1 MLILKFQP
9 YLFLFPAITILS
21 IFLLFPLIWNIYI
34 SLHDVSILTIIKEW
48 EFVGFENFD
57 NIFADSNFYNSLKVT
72 LVFVIGTVLF
82 QFGIGLLI
90 ALLLNQQI
98 KASGLFRTLFIIP
111 WTVSTVITGFSF
123 KFLFDDNFGIINYG
137 IELLGLE
144 PFQWFSDTS
153 LAIWIIII
161 ANTWYGT
168 PFTILFLTA
177 GLLSINPTLYEA
189 AIIDGAS
196 KFRRFFYITLP
207 LLKSFILTNLIL
219 VTVWTINFFDLQ
231 LIMTNGGPLSST
243 TTMSLYMYKQAF
255 EFGYFSEG
263 AAVGILLIIMNI
275 AVAFVYLKLFEVRN
289 KKKNNFEGDTT

>member
-1 MLILKFQP
+1 MLVLKKSEP
-9 YLFLFPAITILS
+9 YF
-21 IFLLFPLIWNIYI
+21 FLLPALIILVLFIFFPLLWNLYI

-48 EFVGFENFD
+48 KFVGFENFN
-57 NIFADSNFYNSLKVT
+57 NIFEDPNFFNSLRVT
-72 LVFVIGTVLF
+72 LVFVIGTVIL

-98 KASGLFRTLFIIP
+98 RASGIFRTLFIIP

-123 KFLFDDNFGIINYG
+123 KFLFDDNFGIVNYG
-137 IELLGLE
+137 IEKLGIE
-144 PFQWFSDTS
+144 SIQWFSDTAS
-153 LAIWIIII
+153 AIWIVVI

-189 AIIDGAS
+189 AIVDGAT
-196 KFRRFFYITLP
+196 KFRRFIHITLP
-207 LLKSFILTNLIL
+207 LLKPFILTNLIL

-231 LIMTNGGPLSST
+231 LIMTNGGPLFST
-243 TTMSLYMYKQAF
+243 TTLSLYMYKQAF

-275 AVAFVYLKLFEVRN
+275 AVAFAYLKVFTGRN
-289 KKKNNFEGDTT
+289 KE

>member
-1 MLILKFQP
+1 MLILKNFEP
-9 YLFLFPAITILS
+9 YLFLLPGIIIL
-21 IFLLFPLIWNIYI
+21 FLFLFFPLLWNIYI

-48 EFVGFENFD
+48 EFVGFKNFN
-57 NIFADSNFYNSLKVT
+57 NIFADPNFFNSLKVT
-72 LVFVIGTVLF
+72 LVFVLGTVLL

-98 KASGLFRTLFIIP
+98 RASGLFRTLFIIP

-137 IELLGLE
+137 IEKLGLDSI
-144 PFQWFSDTS
+144 QWFSDPA
-153 LAIWIIII
+153 LAIWTIII

-189 AIIDGAS
+189 AIIDGAT
-196 KFRRFFYITLP
+196 KFRRFIYITLP
-207 LLKSFILTNLIL
+207 LLKPFILTNLIL

-231 LIMTNGGPLSST
+231 LIMTNGGPLFST

-275 AVAFVYLKLFEVRN
+275 SVALVYIRLFDGKN
-289 KKKNNFEGDTT
+289 KK

>member
-1 MLILKFQP
+1 MLILKNFEP
-9 YLFLFPAITILS
+9 YLFLLPGIIIL
-21 IFLLFPLIWNIYI
+21 FLFLFFPLLWNIYI
-34 SLHDVSILTIIKEW
+34 SLHNVSILTIIKEW
-48 EFVGFENFD
+48 EFVGFENFN
-57 NIFADSNFYNSLKVT
+57 NIFADPNFFNSLKVT
-72 LVFVIGTVLF
+72 LVFVMGTVLL

-98 KASGLFRTLFIIP
+98 RASGLFRTLFIIP

-137 IELLGLE
+137 IEKLGLDSI
-144 PFQWFSDTS
+144 QWFSDPA

-189 AIIDGAS
+189 AIIDGAT
-196 KFRRFFYITLP
+196 KFRRFIYITLP
-207 LLKSFILTNLIL
+207 LLKPFILTNLIL

-231 LIMTNGGPLSST
+231 LIMTNGGPLFST
-243 TTMSLYMYKQAF
+243 TTISLYMYKQAF

-263 AAVGILLIIMNI
+263 AAVGILLIIINI
-275 AVAFVYLKLFEVRN
+275 SIALVYLRLFDGRN
-289 KKKNNFEGDTT
+289 KK

>member
-1 MLILKFQP
+1 MLILKNFEP
-9 YLFLFPAITILS
+9 YLFLLPGIIIL
-21 IFLLFPLIWNIYI
+21 FLFLFFPLLWNIYI
-34 SLHDVSILTIIKEW
+34 SLHNVSILTIIKQW
-48 EFVGFENFD
+48 EFVGFENFS
-57 NIFADSNFYNSLKVT
+57 NIFADPNFFNSLKVT
-72 LVFVIGTVLF
+72 LVFVLGTVLL

-98 KASGLFRTLFIIP
+98 RASGLLRTLFIIP

-137 IELLGLE
+137 IEKLGLGSI
-144 PFQWFSDTS
+144 QWFSDPA
-153 LAIWIIII
+153 LAIWTIIV

-189 AIIDGAS
+189 AIIDGAT
-196 KFRRFFYITLP
+196 KFRRFIYITLP
-207 LLKSFILTNLIL
+207 LLKPFILTNLIL

-231 LIMTNGGPLSST
+231 LIMTNGGPLFST

-255 EFGYFSEG
+255 EFGFFSEG
-263 AAVGILLIIMNI
+263 AAVGIILIIMNI
-275 AVAFVYLKLFEVRN
+275 SVALVYLRLFDGRN
-289 KKKNNFEGDTT
+289 KK

>member
-1 MLILKFQP
+1 MLILKKSEP
-9 YLFLFPAITILS
+9 YLFLLPAIIIL
-21 IFLLFPLIWNIYI
+21 FLFLFFPLLWNIYI

-48 EFVGFENFD
+48 EFVGFENFN
-57 NIFADSNFYNSLKVT
+57 NIFEDPNFFNSLKVT
-72 LVFVIGTVLF
+72 IVFVFGTVLL

-90 ALLLNQQI
+90 ALLLNRQI
-98 KASGLFRTLFIIP
+98 RASGLFRTLFIIP

-137 IELLGLE
+137 IEKLGLDS
-144 PFQWFSDTS
+144 FQWFSDTA

-189 AIIDGAS
+189 AIIDGAT
-196 KFRRFFYITLP
+196 KFRRFVYITLP
-207 LLKSFILTNLIL
+207 LLKPFILTNLIL

-231 LIMTNGGPLSST
+231 LIMTNGGPLFST

-263 AAVGILLIIMNI
+263 AAIGILLIMMNI
-275 AVAFVYLKLFEVRN
+275 AVAFVYLRLFAGRN
-289 KKKNNFEGDTT
+289 KK

>member
-1 MLILKFQP
+1 MLVLKKFEPYFFLLPALIILV
-9 YLFLFPAITILS
+9 LFLF
-21 IFLLFPLIWNIYI
+21 FPLLWNLYI

-48 EFVGFENFD
+48 KFVGFENFNNLFED
-57 NIFADSNFYNSLKVT
+57 PKFFNSLRVT
-72 LVFVIGTVLF
+72 LVFVIGTVIL

-90 ALLLNQQI
+90 ALLLNQEI
-98 KASGLFRTLFIIP
+98 RASGIFRTLFIIP

-123 KFLFDDNFGIINYG
+123 KFLFDDNFGIVNYSIEKLG
-137 IELLGLE
+137 IDSV
-144 PFQWFSDTS
+144 QWFSDTAS
-153 LAIWIIII
+153 AIWIIVI

-189 AIIDGAS
+189 AIVDGAT
-196 KFRRFFYITLP
+196 KFRRFIHITLP
-207 LLKSFILTNLIL
+207 LLKPFILTNLIL

-231 LIMTNGGPLSST
+231 LIMTNGGPLFST
-243 TTMSLYMYKQAF
+243 TTLSLYMYKQAF

-275 AVAFVYLKLFEVRN
+275 AVAFAYLKVFTGRN
-289 KKKNNFEGDTT
+289 KE

>member
-1 MLILKFQP
+1 MLILKNFEP
-9 YLFLFPAITILS
+9 YLFLLPGIIIL
-21 IFLLFPLIWNIYI
+21 FLFLFFPLLWNIYI
-34 SLHDVSILTIIKEW
+34 SLHNVSILTIIKEW
-48 EFVGFENFD
+48 EFVGFENFN
-57 NIFADSNFYNSLKVT
+57 NIFADPNFFNSLKVT
-72 LVFVIGTVLF
+72 LVFVIGTVLL

-98 KASGLFRTLFIIP
+98 RASGLFRTLFIIP

-137 IELLGLE
+137 IEKFGLDSI
-144 PFQWFSDTS
+144 QWFSDPA

-189 AIIDGAS
+189 AIIDGAT
-196 KFRRFFYITLP
+196 KFRRFIYITLP
-207 LLKSFILTNLIL
+207 LLKPFILTNLIL

-231 LIMTNGGPLSST
+231 LIMTNGGPLFST

-275 AVAFVYLKLFEVRN
+275 SIALVYLRLFDGRN
-289 KKKNNFEGDTT
+289 KK

>member
-1 MLILKFQP
+1 MLILKSFEP
-9 YLFLFPAITILS
+9 YLFLLPSIIILFV
-21 IFLLFPLIWNIYI
+21 FLFVPLIWNIYI

-48 EFVGFENFD
+48 NFVGFKNFD
-57 NIFADSNFYNSLKVT
+57 NS
-72 LVFVIGTVLF
+72 
-82 QFGIGLLI
+82 
-90 ALLLNQQI
+90 
-98 KASGLFRTLFIIP
+98 
-111 WTVSTVITGFSF
+111 
-123 KFLFDDNFGIINYG
+123 FGIINYG
-137 IELLGLE
+137 IEKLGLE
-144 PFQWFSDTS
+144 SIGWFSDPN
-153 LAIWIIII
+153 LAIWIVIV
-161 ANTWYGT
+161 ANTWYGA

-189 AIIDGAS
+189 AIIDGAT

-275 AVAFVYLKLFEVRN
+275 AIAFVYLKLFDVRN
-289 KKKNNFEGDTT
+289 KKT

>member
-1 MLILKFQP
+1 MLILKNFEP
-9 YLFLFPAITILS
+9 YLFLLPGIIIL
-21 IFLLFPLIWNIYI
+21 FLFLFFPLLWNIYI
-34 SLHDVSILTIIKEW
+34 SLHNVSILTIIKEW
-48 EFVGFENFD
+48 EFVGFENFN
-57 NIFADSNFYNSLKVT
+57 NIFSDPNFFNSLKVT
-72 LVFVIGTVLF
+72 LVFVLGTVLL

-98 KASGLFRTLFIIP
+98 RASGLFRTLFIIP

-137 IELLGLE
+137 IEKLGLDSI
-144 PFQWFSDTS
+144 QWFSDPA

-189 AIIDGAS
+189 AIIDGAT
-196 KFRRFFYITLP
+196 KFRRFIYITLP
-207 LLKSFILTNLIL
+207 LLKPFILTNLIL

-231 LIMTNGGPLSST
+231 LIMTNGGPLFST
-243 TTMSLYMYKQAF
+243 TTISLYMYKQAF

-263 AAVGILLIIMNI
+263 AAVGILLIFMNI
-275 AVAFVYLKLFEVRN
+275 SVALVYLRLFDGRN
-289 KKKNNFEGDTT
+289 KK

>member
-1 MLILKFQP
+1 M
-9 YLFLFPAITILS
+9 
-21 IFLLFPLIWNIYI
+21 
-34 SLHDVSILTIIKEW
+34 
-48 EFVGFENFD
+48 
-57 NIFADSNFYNSLKVT
+57 
-72 LVFVIGTVLF
+72 
-82 QFGIGLLI
+82 
-90 ALLLNQQI
+90 LNQQI
-98 KASGLFRTLFIIP
+98 RASGLFRTLFIIP

-137 IELLGLE
+137 IEKIGLDSI
-144 PFQWFSDTS
+144 QWFSDTA

-189 AIIDGAS
+189 AIIDGAT
-196 KFRRFFYITLP
+196 KFRRFVYITLP
-207 LLKSFILTNLIL
+207 LLKPFILTNLIL

-243 TTMSLYMYKQAF
+243 TTISLYMYKQAF

-263 AAVGILLIIMNI
+263 AAVGILLIMMNI
-275 AVAFVYLKLFEVRN
+275 AVAFVYLRLFAGRN
-289 KKKNNFEGDTT
+289 KK

>member
-1 MLILKFQP
+1 MLFLKKFEP
-9 YLFLFPAITILS
+9 YLFLLPAIIIL
-21 IFLLFPLIWNIYI
+21 FLFLFFPLLWNIYI
-34 SLHDVSILTIIKEW
+34 SLHDVSILTIIKDW
-48 EFVGFENFD
+48 EFVGFENFN
-57 NIFADSNFYNSLKVT
+57 NIFEDPNFFNSLKVT
-72 LVFVIGTVLF
+72 LVFVFGTVLL

-98 KASGLFRTLFIIP
+98 RASGLFRTLFIIP

-137 IELLGLE
+137 IEKLGLDSI
-144 PFQWFSDTS
+144 QWFSDTA

-189 AIIDGAS
+189 AIIDGAT
-196 KFRRFFYITLP
+196 KFRRFAYITLP
-207 LLKSFILTNLIL
+207 LLKPFILTNLIL

-255 EFGYFSEG
+255 EFGFFSEG

-275 AVAFVYLKLFEVRN
+275 AVAFVYLKVFAGRN
-289 KKKNNFEGDTT
+289 K

>member
-1 MLILKFQP
+1 MLILKKFEP
-9 YLFLFPAITILS
+9 YLFLLPAIIIL
-21 IFLLFPLIWNIYI
+21 FLFLFFPLIWNIYV

-48 EFVGFENFD
+48 EFVGFENF
-57 NIFADSNFYNSLKVT
+57 NSIFEDPNFFNSLKVT
-72 LVFVIGTVLF
+72 IVFVFGTVLL

-90 ALLLNQQI
+90 AILLNQQI
-98 KASGLFRTLFIIP
+98 RASGLFRTLFIIP

-137 IELLGLE
+137 IEKLGLDSI
-144 PFQWFSDTS
+144 QWFSDTA

-189 AIIDGAS
+189 AIIDGAT
-196 KFRRFFYITLP
+196 KFRRFVYITLP
-207 LLKSFILTNLIL
+207 LLKPFILTNLIL

-231 LIMTNGGPLSST
+231 LIMTNGGPLFST

-263 AAVGILLIIMNI
+263 AVVGILLIMMNI
-275 AVAFVYLKLFEVRN
+275 AVAFVYLRLFAGRN
-289 KKKNNFEGDTT
+289 KK

>member
-1 MLILKFQP
+1 MLILKKFEP
-9 YLFLFPAITILS
+9 YLFLLPAIIILFV
-21 IFLLFPLIWNIYI
+21 FLFFPLLWNIYI

-48 EFVGFENFD
+48 EFVGFENF
-57 NIFADSNFYNSLKVT
+57 NSIFEDPNFFNSLKVT
-72 LVFVIGTVLF
+72 IVFVFGTVLL

-90 ALLLNQQI
+90 AILLNQQI
-98 KASGLFRTLFIIP
+98 RASGLFRTLFIIP

-137 IELLGLE
+137 IEKLGLDSI
-144 PFQWFSDTS
+144 QWFSDTA

-189 AIIDGAS
+189 AIIDGAT
-196 KFRRFFYITLP
+196 KFRRFVYITLP
-207 LLKSFILTNLIL
+207 LLKPFILTNLIL

-231 LIMTNGGPLSST
+231 LIMTNGGPLFST

-263 AAVGILLIIMNI
+263 AVVGILLIMMNI
-275 AVAFVYLKLFEVRN
+275 AVAFVYLRLFAGRN
-289 KKKNNFEGDTT
+289 KK

>member
-1 MLILKFQP
+1 MQINSMLILKFQP
-9 YLFLFPAITILS
+9 YLFLLPALIILFL
-21 IFLLFPLIWNIYI
+21 FLLFPLIWNIYI

-48 EFVGFENFD
+48 EFVGFENF
-57 NIFADSNFYNSLKVT
+57 NNLFTDSNFYNSLKVT
-72 LVFVIGTVLF
+72 LVFVIGTVLL

-90 ALLLNQQI
+90 ALLINQQI

-123 KFLFDDNFGIINYG
+123 KFLFDDNFGIVNYG
-137 IELLGLE
+137 LEILGLE
-144 PFQWFSDTS
+144 SVQWFSDTA
-153 LAIWIIII
+153 LAIWVIII

-189 AIIDGAS
+189 AIVDGAT
-196 KFRRFFYITLP
+196 KFKRFLYITLP
-207 LLKSFILTNLIL
+207 LLKPFILTNLIL

-231 LIMTNGGPLSST
+231 LIMTNGGPLFST
-243 TTMSLYMYKQAF
+243 TTISLYMYKQAF

-275 AVAFVYLKLFEVRN
+275 AIAFAYLRLFAE
-289 KKKNNFEGDTT
+289 KSKS

>member
-1 MLILKFQP
+1 MLILKKFEP
-9 YLFLFPAITILS
+9 YLFLLPAIIILFV
-21 IFLLFPLIWNIYI
+21 FLFFPLLWNIYI

-48 EFVGFENFD
+48 EFVGFENF
-57 NIFADSNFYNSLKVT
+57 NSIFEDPNFFNSLKVT
-72 LVFVIGTVLF
+72 IVFVFGTVLL

-90 ALLLNQQI
+90 AILLNQQI
-98 KASGLFRTLFIIP
+98 RASGLFRTLFIIP

-137 IELLGLE
+137 IEKLGLDSI
-144 PFQWFSDTS
+144 QWFSDTA

-177 GLLSINPTLYEA
+177 GLLSINPTLYEE
-189 AIIDGAS
+189 AIIDGAT
-196 KFRRFFYITLP
+196 KFRRFVYITLP
-207 LLKSFILTNLIL
+207 LLKPFILTNLIL

-231 LIMTNGGPLSST
+231 LIMTNGGPLFST

-263 AAVGILLIIMNI
+263 AVVGILLIMMNI
-275 AVAFVYLKLFEVRN
+275 AVAFVYLRLFAGRN
-289 KKKNNFEGDTT
+289 KK

>member
-1 MLILKFQP
+1 MLILKSFEP
-9 YLFLFPAITILS
+9 YLFLLPSIIILFV
-21 IFLLFPLIWNIYI
+21 FLFVPLIWNIYI
-34 SLHDVSILTIIKEW
+34 SLHDVSILTIIKQW
-48 EFVGFENFD
+48 NFVGFENFY
-57 NIFADSNFYNSLKVT
+57 NIFSDSNFYNSLKVT
-72 LVFVIGTVLF
+72 LVFVCRYVLL

-90 ALLLNQQI
+90 TLLLNQQI
-98 KASGLFRTLFIIP
+98 RASGLFRTLFIIP

-123 KFLFDDNFGIINYG
+123 KFLFDDSFGIINYG
-137 IELLGLE
+137 IEKLGLE
-144 PFQWFSDTS
+144 SIGWFSDPN
-153 LAIWIIII
+153 LAIWIVIV
-161 ANTWYGT
+161 ANTWYGA

-189 AIIDGAS
+189 AIIDGAT

-263 AAVGILLIIMNI
+263 AAVGILLIVMNI
-275 AVAFVYLKLFEVRN
+275 AVAFVYLKLFDVRN
-289 KKKNNFEGDTT
+289 KKI

>member
-1 MLILKFQP
+1 MLILKNFEP
-9 YLFLFPAITILS
+9 YLFLLPSIIIL
-21 IFLLFPLIWNIYI
+21 FLFLFFPLLWNIYI
-34 SLHDVSILTIIKEW
+34 SLHNVSILTIIKEW
-48 EFVGFENFD
+48 EFVGFENFN
-57 NIFADSNFYNSLKVT
+57 NIFSDPNFFNSLKVT
-72 LVFVIGTVLF
+72 LVFVLGTVLL

-98 KASGLFRTLFIIP
+98 RASGLFRTLFIIP

-137 IELLGLE
+137 IEKLGLDSI
-144 PFQWFSDTS
+144 QWFSDPA

-189 AIIDGAS
+189 AIIDGAT
-196 KFRRFFYITLP
+196 KFRRFIYITLP
-207 LLKSFILTNLIL
+207 LLKPFILTNLIL

-231 LIMTNGGPLSST
+231 LIMTNGGPLFST
-243 TTMSLYMYKQAF
+243 TTISLYMYKQAF

-263 AAVGILLIIMNI
+263 AAVGILLIVMNI
-275 AVAFVYLKLFEVRN
+275 SVALVYLRLFDGRN
-289 KKKNNFEGDTT
+289 KK

>member
-1 MLILKFQP
+1 MLILKNFEP
-9 YLFLFPAITILS
+9 YLFLLPGIIIL
-21 IFLLFPLIWNIYI
+21 FLFLFFPLLWNIYI

-48 EFVGFENFD
+48 EFVGFENFN
-57 NIFADSNFYNSLKVT
+57 NIFADPNFFNSLKVT
-72 LVFVIGTVLF
+72 LVFVLGTVLL

-98 KASGLFRTLFIIP
+98 RASGLFRTLFIIP

-137 IELLGLE
+137 IEKLGLDSI
-144 PFQWFSDTS
+144 QWFSDPA
-153 LAIWIIII
+153 LAIWTIII

-189 AIIDGAS
+189 AIIDGAT
-196 KFRRFFYITLP
+196 KFRRFIYITLP
-207 LLKSFILTNLIL
+207 LLKPFILTNLIL

-231 LIMTNGGPLSST
+231 LIMTNGGPLFST
-243 TTMSLYMYKQAF
+243 TTISLYMYKQAF

-275 AVAFVYLKLFEVRN
+275 SVALVYIRLFDGRN
-289 KKKNNFEGDTT
+289 KK

>member
-1 MLILKFQP
+1 MLILKNFEP
-9 YLFLFPAITILS
+9 YLFLLPGIIIL
-21 IFLLFPLIWNIYI
+21 FLFLFFPLLWNIYI

-48 EFVGFENFD
+48 EFVGFKNFN
-57 NIFADSNFYNSLKVT
+57 NIFADPNFFNSLKVT
-72 LVFVIGTVLF
+72 LVFVLGTVLL

-98 KASGLFRTLFIIP
+98 RASGLFRTLFIIP

-137 IELLGLE
+137 IEKLGLDSI
-144 PFQWFSDTS
+144 QWFSDPA
-153 LAIWIIII
+153 LAIWTIII

-189 AIIDGAS
+189 AIIDGAT
-196 KFRRFFYITLP
+196 KFRRFIYITLP
-207 LLKSFILTNLIL
+207 LLKPFILTNLIL

-231 LIMTNGGPLSST
+231 LIMTNGGPLFST

-275 AVAFVYLKLFEVRN
+275 SIALVYIRLFDGRN
-289 KKKNNFEGDTT
+289 KK

>member
-1 MLILKFQP
+1 MLFLKKFEP
-9 YLFLFPAITILS
+9 YLFLLPAIIIL
-21 IFLLFPLIWNIYI
+21 FLFLFFPLLWNIYI
-34 SLHDVSILTIIKEW
+34 SLHDVSILTIIKDW
-48 EFVGFENFD
+48 EFVGFENFN
-57 NIFADSNFYNSLKVT
+57 NIFEDPNFFNSLKVT
-72 LVFVIGTVLF
+72 LVFVFGTVLL

-98 KASGLFRTLFIIP
+98 RASGLFRTLFIIP

-137 IELLGLE
+137 IEKLGLDSI
-144 PFQWFSDTS
+144 QWFSDTA
-153 LAIWIIII
+153 LTIWIIII

-189 AIIDGAS
+189 AIIDGAT
-196 KFRRFFYITLP
+196 KFRRFAYITLP
-207 LLKSFILTNLIL
+207 LLKPFILTNLIL

-255 EFGYFSEG
+255 EFGFFSEG

-275 AVAFVYLKLFEVRN
+275 AVAFVYLKVFAGRN
-289 KKKNNFEGDTT
+289 K

>member
-1 MLILKFQP
+1 MLILKKFEP
-9 YLFLFPAITILS
+9 YFFLLPALIILVLFLF
-21 IFLLFPLIWNIYI
+21 FPLLWNLYI

-48 EFVGFENFD
+48 KFVGFENFN
-57 NIFADSNFYNSLKVT
+57 NIFEDPNFFNSLRVT
-72 LVFVIGTVLF
+72 LVFVIGTVTL

-98 KASGLFRTLFIIP
+98 RVSGIFRTLFIIP

-123 KFLFDDNFGIINYG
+123 KFLFDDNFGIVNYG
-137 IELLGLE
+137 IEKLGIDSV
-144 PFQWFSDTS
+144 QWFSDTAS
-153 LAIWIIII
+153 AIWIIVI

-189 AIIDGAS
+189 AIVDGAT
-196 KFRRFFYITLP
+196 KFRRLIHITLP
-207 LLKSFILTNLIL
+207 LLKPFILTNLIL

-231 LIMTNGGPLSST
+231 LIMTNGGPLFST
-243 TTMSLYMYKQAF
+243 TTLSLYMYKQAF

-275 AVAFVYLKLFEVRN
+275 AVAFAYLKVFTGKN
-289 KKKNNFEGDTT
+289 KE

>member
-1 MLILKFQP
+1 MLILKKFEP
-9 YLFLFPAITILS
+9 YLFLLPAIIILFV
-21 IFLLFPLIWNIYI
+21 FLFFPLLWNIYI

-48 EFVGFENFD
+48 EFVGFENF
-57 NIFADSNFYNSLKVT
+57 NSIFEDPNFFNSLKVT
-72 LVFVIGTVLF
+72 IVFVFGTVLL

-90 ALLLNQQI
+90 AILLNQQI
-98 KASGLFRTLFIIP
+98 RASGLFRTLFIIP

-137 IELLGLE
+137 IEKLGLDSI
-144 PFQWFSDTS
+144 QWFSDTA

-189 AIIDGAS
+189 AIIDGAT
-196 KFRRFFYITLP
+196 KFRRFVYITLP
-207 LLKSFILTNLIL
+207 LLKPFILTNLIL

-231 LIMTNGGPLSST
+231 LIMTNGGPLFST

-275 AVAFVYLKLFEVRN
+275 AVAFVYLRLFAI
-289 KKKNNFEGDTT
+289 

>member
-1 MLILKFQP
+1 MLILKKSEP
-9 YLFLFPAITILS
+9 YLFLLPAIIIL
-21 IFLLFPLIWNIYI
+21 FLFLFFPLLWNIYI

-48 EFVGFENFD
+48 EFVGFENFN
-57 NIFADSNFYNSLKVT
+57 NIFEDPNFFNSLKVT
-72 LVFVIGTVLF
+72 IVFVFGTVLL

-90 ALLLNQQI
+90 AILLNQQI
-98 KASGLFRTLFIIP
+98 RASGLFRTLFIIP

-137 IELLGLE
+137 IEKLGLDS
-144 PFQWFSDTS
+144 FQWFSDTA

-189 AIIDGAS
+189 AIIDGAT
-196 KFRRFFYITLP
+196 KFRRFVYITLP
-207 LLKSFILTNLIL
+207 LLKPFILTNLIL

-231 LIMTNGGPLSST
+231 LIMTNGGPLFST

-263 AAVGILLIIMNI
+263 AAVGILLIMMNI
-275 AVAFVYLKLFEVRN
+275 AVAFVYLRLFAGRN
-289 KKKNNFEGDTT
+289 KK

>member
-1 MLILKFQP
+1 MLILKKFEP
-9 YLFLFPAITILS
+9 YLFLLPAIIIL
-21 IFLLFPLIWNIYI
+21 FLFLFFPLIWNIYI

-48 EFVGFENFD
+48 EFVGFENF
-57 NIFADSNFYNSLKVT
+57 NSIFEDPNFFNSLKVT
-72 LVFVIGTVLF
+72 IVFVFGTVLL

-90 ALLLNQQI
+90 AILLNQQI
-98 KASGLFRTLFIIP
+98 RASGLFRTLFIIP

-137 IELLGLE
+137 IEKLGLDSI
-144 PFQWFSDTS
+144 QWFSDTA

-189 AIIDGAS
+189 AIIDGAT
-196 KFRRFFYITLP
+196 KFRRFIYITLP
-207 LLKSFILTNLIL
+207 LLKPFILTNLIL

-231 LIMTNGGPLSST
+231 LIMTNGGPLFST

-263 AAVGILLIIMNI
+263 AAVGILLIMMNI
-275 AVAFVYLKLFEVRN
+275 AVAFVYLRLFAGRN
-289 KKKNNFEGDTT
+289 KK

>member
-1 MLILKFQP
+1 MLFLKKFEP
-9 YLFLFPAITILS
+9 YLFLLPAIIIL
-21 IFLLFPLIWNIYI
+21 FLFLFFPLLWNIYI
-34 SLHDVSILTIIKEW
+34 SLHDVSILTIIKDW
-48 EFVGFENFD
+48 EFVGFENFN
-57 NIFADSNFYNSLKVT
+57 NIFEDPNFFNSLKVT
-72 LVFVIGTVLF
+72 LVFVFGTVLL

-98 KASGLFRTLFIIP
+98 RASGLFRTLFIIP

-137 IELLGLE
+137 IEKLGLGAI
-144 PFQWFSDTS
+144 QWFSDPA
-153 LAIWIIII
+153 LAIWTIIV

-189 AIIDGAS
+189 AIIDGAT
-196 KFRRFFYITLP
+196 KFRRFIYITLP
-207 LLKSFILTNLIL
+207 LLKPFILTNLIL

-231 LIMTNGGPLSST
+231 LIMTNGGPLFST

-263 AAVGILLIIMNI
+263 ASVGIILIIMNI
-275 AVAFVYLKLFEVRN
+275 TVALVYLRLFDGRN
-289 KKKNNFEGDTT
+289 KK

>member
-1 MLILKFQP
+1 MLILKKFEP
-9 YLFLFPAITILS
+9 YLFLLPAIIIL
-21 IFLLFPLIWNIYI
+21 LLFLFFPLLWNIYI

-48 EFVGFENFD
+48 EFVGFENF
-57 NIFADSNFYNSLKVT
+57 NSIFEDPNFFNSLKVT
-72 LVFVIGTVLF
+72 IVFVFGTVLL

-90 ALLLNQQI
+90 AILLNQQI
-98 KASGLFRTLFIIP
+98 RASGLFRTLFIIP

-137 IELLGLE
+137 IEKLGLDSV
-144 PFQWFSDTS
+144 QWFSDTA

-189 AIIDGAS
+189 AIIDGAT
-196 KFRRFFYITLP
+196 KFRRFVYITLP
-207 LLKSFILTNLIL
+207 LLKPFILTNLIL

-231 LIMTNGGPLSST
+231 LIMTNGGPLFST

-275 AVAFVYLKLFEVRN
+275 AVAFVYLRLFAGRN
-289 KKKNNFEGDTT
+289 KK

>member
-1 MLILKFQP
+1 MLILKNFEP
-9 YLFLFPAITILS
+9 YLFLLPGIIILFF
-21 IFLLFPLIWNIYI
+21 FLFFPLLWNIYI
-34 SLHDVSILTIIKEW
+34 SLHNVSILTIIKQW
-48 EFVGFENFD
+48 EFVGFENFS
-57 NIFADSNFYNSLKVT
+57 NIFADPNFFNSLKVT
-72 LVFVIGTVLF
+72 LVFVLGTVLL

-98 KASGLFRTLFIIP
+98 RASGLLRTLFIIP

-137 IELLGLE
+137 IEKLGLDSI
-144 PFQWFSDTS
+144 QWFSDPA
-153 LAIWIIII
+153 LAIWIIIV

-189 AIIDGAS
+189 AIIDGAT
-196 KFRRFFYITLP
+196 KFRRFIYITLP
-207 LLKSFILTNLIL
+207 LLKPFILTNLIL

-231 LIMTNGGPLSST
+231 LIMTNGGPLFST

-263 AAVGILLIIMNI
+263 AAVGIILIIMNI
-275 AVAFVYLKLFEVRN
+275 TVALVYLRLFDGRN
-289 KKKNNFEGDTT
+289 KK

>member
-189 AIIDGAS
+189 AIIDGAT
-196 KFRRFFYITLP
+196 KFRRFLYITLP
-207 LLKSFILTNLIL
+207 LLKPFILTNLIL

-231 LIMTNGGPLSST
+231 LIMTNGGPLFST
-243 TTMSLYMYKQAF
+243 TTISLYMYKQAF

-263 AAVGILLIIMNI
+263 ASVGILLIIMNI
-275 AVAFVYLKLFEVRN
+275 VIAFAYLRLFAERN
-289 KKKNNFEGDTT
+289 KK

>member
-1 MLILKFQP
+1 MLVLKKLEPYFFLLPALIILV
-9 YLFLFPAITILS
+9 LFLF
-21 IFLLFPLIWNIYI
+21 FPLLWNLYI

-48 EFVGFENFD
+48 KFVGFENFN
-57 NIFADSNFYNSLKVT
+57 NIFEDPNFFNSLRVT
-72 LVFVIGTVLF
+72 LVFVIGTVIL

-90 ALLLNQQI
+90 SLLLNQQI
-98 KASGLFRTLFIIP
+98 RASGIFRTLFIIP

-123 KFLFDDNFGIINYG
+123 KFLFDDNFGIVNYG
-137 IELLGLE
+137 IEKLGIE
-144 PFQWFSDTS
+144 SVQWFSDTAS
-153 LAIWIIII
+153 AIWIVVI

-189 AIIDGAS
+189 AIVDGAT
-196 KFRRFFYITLP
+196 KFRRFIHITLP
-207 LLKSFILTNLIL
+207 LLKPFILTNLIL

-231 LIMTNGGPLSST
+231 LIMTNGGPLFST
-243 TTMSLYMYKQAF
+243 TTLSLYMYKQAF

-275 AVAFVYLKLFEVRN
+275 AVAFAYLKVFTGRN
-289 KKKNNFEGDTT
+289 KE

>member
-1 MLILKFQP
+1 MLILKRFEP
-9 YLFLFPAITILS
+9 YLFLLPAIIIL
-21 IFLLFPLIWNIYI
+21 FLFLFFPLLWNIYI

-48 EFVGFENFD
+48 EFVGFENF
-57 NIFADSNFYNSLKVT
+57 NSIFEDPNFFNSLKVT
-72 LVFVIGTVLF
+72 IVFVFGTVLL

-90 ALLLNQQI
+90 AILLNQQI
-98 KASGLFRTLFIIP
+98 RASGLFRTLFIIP

-137 IELLGLE
+137 IEKLGLDSI
-144 PFQWFSDTS
+144 QWFSDTA

-189 AIIDGAS
+189 AIIDGAT
-196 KFRRFFYITLP
+196 KFRRFVYITLP
-207 LLKSFILTNLIL
+207 LLKPFILTNLIL

-231 LIMTNGGPLSST
+231 LIMTNGGPLFST

-263 AAVGILLIIMNI
+263 AAVGILLIMMNI
-275 AVAFVYLKLFEVRN
+275 AVAFVYLRLFAGRN
-289 KKKNNFEGDTT
+289 KK

>member
-1 MLILKFQP
+1 MLVLKKFEP
-9 YLFLFPAITILS
+9 YLFLLPALIILLV
-21 IFLLFPLIWNIYI
+21 FLFFPLLWNLYI

-48 EFVGFENFD
+48 KFVGFENFN
-57 NIFADSNFYNSLKVT
+57 NIFEDPNFFNSLRVT
-72 LVFVIGTVLF
+72 LVFVIGTVIL

-98 KASGLFRTLFIIP
+98 RASGIFRTLFIIP

-123 KFLFDDNFGIINYG
+123 KFLFDDNFGIVNYG
-137 IELLGLE
+137 IEKLGIDSV
-144 PFQWFSDTS
+144 QWFSDTAY
-153 LAIWIIII
+153 AIWIIVI

-189 AIIDGAS
+189 AIVDGAT
-196 KFRRFFYITLP
+196 KFRRFIHITLP
-207 LLKSFILTNLIL
+207 LLKPFILTNLIL

-231 LIMTNGGPLSST
+231 LIMTNGGPLFST
-243 TTMSLYMYKQAF
+243 TTLSLYMYKQAF

-263 AAVGILLIIMNI
+263 AAVGLLLIIMNI
-275 AVAFVYLKLFEVRN
+275 AVAFAYLKVFTGRN
-289 KKKNNFEGDTT
+289 KE

>member
-21 IFLLFPLIWNIYI
+21 IFLLFPLMWNIYI

-144 PFQWFSDTS
+144 SFQWFSDTS

-189 AIIDGAS
+189 AIIDGAT
-196 KFRRFFYITLP
+196 KFRRFLYITLP
-207 LLKSFILTNLIL
+207 LLKPFILTNLIL

-231 LIMTNGGPLSST
+231 LIMTNGGPLFST
-243 TTMSLYMYKQAF
+243 TTISLYMYKQAF

-275 AVAFVYLKLFEVRN
+275 VIAFAYLRLFAERN
-289 KKKNNFEGDTT
+289 KN

>member
-1 MLILKFQP
+1 MLVLKKFEPYFFLLPALIILV
-9 YLFLFPAITILS
+9 LFLF
-21 IFLLFPLIWNIYI
+21 FPLLWNLYI

-48 EFVGFENFD
+48 KFVGFENFN
-57 NIFADSNFYNSLKVT
+57 NIFEDPNFCNSLRVT
-72 LVFVIGTVLF
+72 LVFVIGTVIL

-98 KASGLFRTLFIIP
+98 RASGIFRTLFIIP

-123 KFLFDDNFGIINYG
+123 KFLFDDNFGIVNYG
-137 IELLGLE
+137 IEKLGIDSV
-144 PFQWFSDTS
+144 QWFSDTAS
-153 LAIWIIII
+153 AIWIIVI

-189 AIIDGAS
+189 AIVDGAT
-196 KFRRFFYITLP
+196 KFRRFIHITLP
-207 LLKSFILTNLIL
+207 LLKPFILTNLIL

-231 LIMTNGGPLSST
+231 LIMTNGGPLFST
-243 TTMSLYMYKQAF
+243 TTLSLYMYKQAF

-275 AVAFVYLKLFEVRN
+275 AVAFAYLKVFTSRSKE
-289 KKKNNFEGDTT
+289 

>member
-1 MLILKFQP
+1 MLVLKKFEPYFFLLPALIILV
-9 YLFLFPAITILS
+9 LFLF
-21 IFLLFPLIWNIYI
+21 FPLLWNLYI

-48 EFVGFENFD
+48 KFVGFENFN
-57 NIFADSNFYNSLKVT
+57 NIFEDPNFFNSLRVT
-72 LVFVIGTVLF
+72 LVFVIGTVIL

-98 KASGLFRTLFIIP
+98 RASGIFRTLFIIP

-123 KFLFDDNFGIINYG
+123 KFLFDDNFGIVNYG
-137 IELLGLE
+137 IEKLGIE
-144 PFQWFSDTS
+144 SVQWFSDTAS
-153 LAIWIIII
+153 AIWIVVI

-189 AIIDGAS
+189 AIVDGAT
-196 KFRRFFYITLP
+196 KFRRFIHITLP
-207 LLKSFILTNLIL
+207 LLKPFILTNLIL

-231 LIMTNGGPLSST
+231 LIMTNGGPLFST
-243 TTMSLYMYKQAF
+243 TTLSLYMYKQAF

-275 AVAFVYLKLFEVRN
+275 AVAFAYLKVFTGRN
-289 KKKNNFEGDTT
+289 KE

>member
-1 MLILKFQP
+1 MLVLKKFEPYFFLLPAIIILV
-9 YLFLFPAITILS
+9 LFLF
-21 IFLLFPLIWNIYI
+21 FPLLWNLYI

-48 EFVGFENFD
+48 KFVGFENFN
-57 NIFADSNFYNSLKVT
+57 NIFEDPNFFNSLRVT
-72 LVFVIGTVLF
+72 LVFVIGTVIL

-98 KASGLFRTLFIIP
+98 RASGIFRTLFIIP

-123 KFLFDDNFGIINYG
+123 KFLFDDNFGIVNYG
-137 IELLGLE
+137 IEKLGIDSV
-144 PFQWFSDTS
+144 QWFSDTAY
-153 LAIWIIII
+153 AIWIIVI

-189 AIIDGAS
+189 AIVDGAT
-196 KFRRFFYITLP
+196 KFRRFIHITLP
-207 LLKSFILTNLIL
+207 LLKPFILTNLIL

-231 LIMTNGGPLSST
+231 LIMTNGGPLFST
-243 TTMSLYMYKQAF
+243 TTLSLYMYKQAF

-275 AVAFVYLKLFEVRN
+275 AVAFAYLKVFTGRN
-289 KKKNNFEGDTT
+289 KE